1 MIKNCQVITT
11 QTPTLIPL
19 RQLCSGEATPTTRI
33 AIRILTE
40 SSLDYVLPVVRKPGA
55 IVTKSEG
62 KPAVEILVIFLETTA
77 TGVAAEIEAGTD
89 SKVIVVNLTSSL

>member
-40 SSLDYVLPVVRKPGA
+40 SLDYVLPVVRKPGA

-62 KPAVEILVIFLETTA
+62 KPVVEILVIFLETTA